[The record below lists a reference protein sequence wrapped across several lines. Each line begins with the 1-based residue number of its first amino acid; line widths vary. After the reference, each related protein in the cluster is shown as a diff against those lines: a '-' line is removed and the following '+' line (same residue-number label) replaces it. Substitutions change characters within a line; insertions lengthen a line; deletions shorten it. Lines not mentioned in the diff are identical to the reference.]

1 MFHIADDHPFDIPR
15 NTHYHRVCPVENA
28 NVTFNLLSNALVEN
42 VVIILWILDL
52 MLNFN
57 WT

>member
-1 MFHIADDHPFDIPR
+1 MHISDDHPFDIQR

-42 VVIILWILDL
+42 VVIIL
-52 MLNFN
+52 
-57 WT
+57 